1 MKLALLIG
9 SATVAATL
17 LATYGPG
24 ERVLAALGL
33 RPAPQ
38 HYLGY
43 VEGESTL
50 VAPPISGRLVARLV
64 ERGGRVDKGDRLYII
79 DTTQAEA
86 EVARATAMLAEFQAR
101 HDNMMTGKRTDEMDV
116 IRAQHSEVDASLAL
130 AEADLKR
137 EADLVKRGVT
147 SRQAYDQAVAQVVER
162 RARAASLAARERVGG
177 LAARDGEI
185 AAAAAM
191 IEQSQANLARAR
203 NRLFDLMPVALEE
216 ALVENTFFN
225 VGEWVSAGSPVVSL
239 LPEHNVKLRFFVH
252 EEDVARARP
261 GRQVRF
267 SCDGCPAGLTAAI
280 SYVAPRAEYT
290 PPIIYS
296 QNARAKLV
304 FMVEARP
311 DPTQSP
317 LPAGLPVSVEPLTD
331 SQP

>member
-1 MKLALLIG
+1 
-9 SATVAATL
+9 
-17 LATYGPG
+17 
-24 ERVLAALGL
+24 
-33 RPAPQ
+33 
-38 HYLGY
+38 
-43 VEGESTL
+43 

>member
-33 RPAPQ
+33 GPGPQ

-50 VAPPISGRLVARLV
+50 VAPPVSGRLVARLV
-64 ERGGRVDKGDRLYII
+64 ERGGRVDKGDRLYVI

-116 IRAQHSEVDASLAL
+116 IRAQHSEVDASLTL

-137 EADLVKRGVT
+137 ETDLLRRGVT
-147 SRQAYDQAVAQVVER
+147 SRQAYDQAVAQVVEL

>member
-1 MKLALLIG
+1 
-9 SATVAATL
+9 
-17 LATYGPG
+17 
-24 ERVLAALGL
+24 
-33 RPAPQ
+33 
-38 HYLGY
+38 
-43 VEGESTL
+43 

-64 ERGGRVDKGDRLYII
+64 ERGGKVDKGDRLYII

-130 AEADLKR
+130 AEADLRR

-311 DPTQSP
+311 DPTQSR

>member
-33 RPAPQ
+33 GPAPQ

-50 VAPPISGRLVARLV
+50 VAPPVSGRLVARLV
-64 ERGGRVDKGDRLYII
+64 ERGGRVAKGDRPDVI

-86 EVARATAMLAEFQAR
+86 EVA
-101 HDNMMTGKRTDEMDV
+101 
-116 IRAQHSEVDASLAL
+116 EVGG
-130 AEADLKR
+130 
-137 EADLVKRGVT
+137 RGAWV
-147 SRQAYDQAVAQVVER
+147 
-162 RARAASLAARERVGG
+162 AAREGVGG

-252 EEDVARARP
+252 EEDVARPRP

-296 QNARAKLV
+296 QNARAKLA

-311 DPTQSP
+311 DPTQSR
-317 LPAGLPVSVEPLTD
+317 LPARLPVTVEPLTD

>member
-1 MKLALLIG
+1 
-9 SATVAATL
+9 
-17 LATYGPG
+17 
-24 ERVLAALGL
+24 
-33 RPAPQ
+33 
-38 HYLGY
+38 
-43 VEGESTL
+43 
-50 VAPPISGRLVARLV
+50 
-64 ERGGRVDKGDRLYII
+64 
-79 DTTQAEA
+79 
-86 EVARATAMLAEFQAR
+86 MLAEFQAR

-311 DPTQSP
+311 DPTQSR

>member
-33 RPAPQ
+33 GPAPQ

-86 EVARATAMLAEFQAR
+86 EVARATAILAEFQAR

-137 EADLVKRGVT
+137 EADLVKRGVA
-147 SRQAYDQAVAQVVER
+147 SRQAYDQAVAQVVEL

-317 LPAGLPVSVEPLTD
+317 LPAGLPVNVEPLTD
-331 SQP
+331 SPP